1 MITYVGQTRG
11 RKTIAALEEL
21 GFGECVQ
28 RGEGAARRHPWF
40 LDNGA
45 FRDFKAGT
53 EFDTDA
59 YIASFARHADS
70 PAPDFIVLPDI
81 VEGGSESLAFSISW
95 YQRVRE
101 LSLETWGTV
110 PPVYIA
116 VQDGMN
122 ARDIDTAI
130 AFADGIFI
138 GGSTNWKI
146 AAAPGIIQ
154 RAHGELP
161 QIDDDGTLE
170 LAGRKPVHIGR
181 VGSGRRI
188 VWARLIGADSID
200 SCLPLMTA
208 KKREIAA
215 GAALELV
222 RDALARFAP
231 AGKLAS
237 DSVAGLV
244 RRSFLFGHL
253 DERSLELMS
262 SVAELVTDTQQ
273 QRRAKR

>member
-1 MITYVGQTRG
+1 MRVYVGQTRG
-11 RKTIAALEEL
+11 RKTIAALEQL

-53 EFDTDA
+53 EFDAEA
-59 YIASFARHADS
+59 YEATFARHADS

-95 YQRVRE
+95 DQRVRE

-110 PPVYIA
+110 PAIYIA
-116 VQDGMN
+116 VQDGMSS
-122 ARDIDTAI
+122 RDIDTAI
-130 AFADGIFI
+130 AFGDGIFI
-138 GGSTNWKI
+138 GGSTEWKL
-146 AAAPGIIQ
+146 AAAPGIIG

-161 QIDDDGTLE
+161 QIDDDGSLE
-170 LAGRKPVHIGR
+170 GRTPVHIGR

-188 VWARLIGADSID
+188 VWARLLGADSID
-200 SCLPLMTA
+200 SCLPLMTV

-215 GAALELV
+215 GAALNTV
-222 RDALARFAP
+222 HGALSRFLP
-231 AGKLAS
+231 AGELAA
-237 DSVAGLV
+237 DAVAGLV
-244 RRSFLFGHL
+244 QRSYLRGNL
-253 DERSLELMS
+253 DERSVELAREVS
-262 SVAELVTDTQQ
+262 ESTAAAA
-273 QRRAKR
+273 QRRA